1 MRDCI
6 YQSLMQEQEC
16 DPTVEV
22 FLRVI
27 FPAIAVLC
35 QRIFKDHLFGGVH
48 SQLDT
53 SDPVV
58 RQKYQCVPKSSK
70 YAESVFGL
78 FDHLLKQ
85 KPNTS

>member
-1 MRDCI
+1 MDHPPFGEYTHVMRDCI

-58 RQKYQCVPKSSK
+58 RQKYQCVPKSS
-70 YAESVFGL
+70 
-78 FDHLLKQ
+78 
-85 KPNTS
+85 